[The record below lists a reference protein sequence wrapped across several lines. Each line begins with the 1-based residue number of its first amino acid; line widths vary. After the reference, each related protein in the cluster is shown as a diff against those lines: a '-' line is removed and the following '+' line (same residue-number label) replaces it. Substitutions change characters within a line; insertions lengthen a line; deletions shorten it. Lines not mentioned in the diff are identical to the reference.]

1 MKKLMT
7 MTMILIS
14 VLVISIFSTG
24 CESTSKKVSNQ
35 PIKEQSV
42 SIPNGSHNVPGILV
56 SPSGATKDKPAP
68 VILLLHGTGGN
79 KNELG
84 DIYKRLASQLASK
97 GYASLRIDFAGG
109 GDSSQPFV
117 ENNFDDSVADALKS
131 VEFLA
136 NYKGIDN
143 NRIGVLGYSQGGRI
157 AQVVAARA
165 PKVKAL
171 ATWSSAPSN
180 GAKDL
185 EIMFKHAEE
194 AYAKGSAIVTMPWGT
209 QLEFGK
215 KFFTAMEN
223 SRALDEVAKYKGPL
237 LAIGGSEDTVVS
249 PLLARELVQH
259 AGSTDATLRII
270 DGADHGFKIFA
281 DNKLNPDQS
290 IAEELLKIT
299 TEWFAEK
306 L

>member
-1 MKKLMT
+1 M
-7 MTMILIS
+7 
-14 VLVISIFSTG
+14 
-24 CESTSKKVSNQ
+24 
-35 PIKEQSV
+35 KEQSV
-42 SIPNGSHNVPGILV
+42 SIPKGSYNVPGILV

-68 VILLLHGTGGN
+68 AVVLLHGTGGN
-79 KNELG
+79 KNEIG
-84 DIYKRLASQLASK
+84 DIYKRLAAQLASR

-131 VEFLA
+131 IEFLA
-136 NYKGIDN
+136 NYTGIDN

-157 AQVVAARA
+157 AQVVVARA

-171 ATWSSAPSN
+171 ATWSSASSN
-180 GAKDL
+180 GAKNL
-185 EIMFKHAEE
+185 EIMFNHAEE
-194 AYAKGSAIVTMPWGT
+194 AYAKDSAMVTMPWGT

-299 TEWFAEK
+299 TDWFAEK

>member
-7 MTMILIS
+7 MLIL
-14 VLVISIFSTG
+14 VLVISIISTG
-24 CESTSKKVSNQ
+24 CASTSKKESDQ

-68 VILLLHGTGGN
+68 AVLLLHGTGGN

-84 DIYKRLASQLASK
+84 DIYKQLAAQLASR

-109 GDSSQPFV
+109 GDSTQPYV

-136 NYKGIDN
+136 NYSGIDN

-180 GAKDL
+180 GAEDL
-185 EIMFKHAEE
+185 ELMFKLADE
-194 AYAKGSAIVTMPWGT
+194 AYAKGSVMVTMPWGS

-215 KFFTAMEN
+215 KFFTAMEK
-223 SRALDEVAKYKGPL
+223 SRALDEVAKFKGPL
-237 LAIGGSEDTVVS
+237 LAIGGSEDPVVP
-249 PLLARELVQH
+249 PLLARKLVQH
-259 AGSTDATLRII
+259 AGSTDVTLRII

-290 IAEELLKIT
+290 IAEGLLKIT
-299 TEWFAEK
+299 TDWFAEK